1 MINLRRR
8 LAVLCARTVSVII
21 QKLSHKQGSTLPG
34 YIARLICPDILPQM
48 SGMIREK
55 IIVTMGTN
63 GKTTVNSMLYHG
75 LIKQGKRV
83 VINGTGANMMGG
95 VIGAFV
101 LAADWR
107 GGLDADYACI
117 EVDEF
122 AAAQILPLLKPD
134 YVLLTNIF
142 RDQMDRYGEIDA
154 VLYKIRTA
162 LAAVPEATLVI
173 NGDDFFSY
181 TLRLRCDQP
190 AVTYGINEK
199 IFDKTCSPK
208 VRESTFCRFCGEKLE
223 FAYFQYG
230 QIGSYACP
238 RCSFRRPIPE
248 FTAEHI
254 RLESEGYA
262 FDLNGIPIQ
271 THTDAPYQVYN
282 ILSAYAAL
290 VAAGISPEGAAE
302 AAGDFDYENSREEVF
317 WIRGTRVQL
326 YLAKNPIGFQQK
338 IAMIAKDRTAK
349 DIIVKINDTPQDG
362 RDISWLWDVD
372 FHYLKDAGAASV
384 ITAGSRR
391 LDMELRLKYEDIP
404 CRPAEDL
411 REAETGLLMKGTGNL
426 YMIVNYSGLR
436 PANRMLHQ
444 LQAASKK
451 TLTDK

>member
-8 LAVLCARTVSVII
+8 LAILCARTVSVII
-21 QKLSHKQGSTLPG
+21 RKLSHKQGSTLPG
-34 YIARLICPDILPQM
+34 YLARLICPDILPQM

-95 VIGAFV
+95 VISAFV

-162 LAAVPEATLVI
+162 LAAVPEATLII

-181 TLRLRCDQP
+181 TLCLRCDQP

-271 THTDAPYQVYN
+271 THTDVPYQVYN

-362 RDISWLWDVD
+362 KDISWLWDVD

-411 REAETGLLMKGTGNL
+411 REAVTGLLMKGTGNL

-451 TLTDK
+451 TMTDK